1 MKTNPDFETQKS
13 ILINYI
19 IDFSKKYFLI
29 NSIKTHLFFGK
40 TKPDEWGGVLTYRLL
55 DHFLK

>member
-40 TKPDEWGGVLTYRLL
+40 TKPDEWGV
-55 DHFLK
+55 DI